1 MTASLRLQ
9 LNHLFAAYDD
19 GEWLTAE
26 DAAEKYDV
34 DLSYAYKMLKTMVR
48 DGLLEPIQV
57 PSRKMARMV
66 IAYHSVKVIA

>member
-9 LNHLFAAYDD
+9 LNTLFAAYDD

-34 DLSYAYKMLKTMVR
+34 DLSYAYKMLKAMVS
-48 DGLLEPIQV
+48 DGQLEPIQV

-66 IAYHSVKVIA
+66 IAYRSIKVTA